1 MFRKKN
7 KQSEISKGIPQIY
20 PRLWRYCLSLSSNPD
35 RANDL
40 AQATCLKALEKADQ
54 FEIGTHQDRW
64 MFRIAQR
71 LWINEMRS
79 DAVRRGGGLVT
90 IDEMELPDTKNSDQE
105 MNLFARQVLMKV
117 MELPEA
123 QRTTVMLVYV
133 EGFSYKEASDIQ
145 EIPIGTIMSRLA
157 TSRQKLAVHMDDLNH
172 KVGK

>member
-54 FEIGTHQDRW
+54 FEIDTHQDRW

>member
-7 KQSEISKGIPQIY
+7 KRDEISAGINQIY

-40 AQATCLKALEKADQ
+40 AQATCLKALEKAEL
-54 FEIGTHQDRW
+54 FELGTHQDRW

-79 DAVRRGGGLVT
+79 EAVRRGGGLVT
-90 IDEMELPDTKNSDQE
+90 IDEVELPDTKNSDQE
-105 MNLFARQVLMKV
+105 TNLFAREVLMKV

-123 QRTTVMLVYV
+123 QRATVMLVYV
-133 EGFSYKEASDIQ
+133 EGFSYKEASEIL

-157 TSRQKLAVHMDDLNH
+157 TSRQKLAAYIEDMNH